1 MPTLNFPPG
10 FLWGAA
16 TAAYQIEGAPAEDG
30 KGPSIWDT
38 FTHRPYMVANGENGD
53 TACDH
58 YHRWADDV
66 ALMQALALGAYRFS
80 ISGPRVLPRGRGPV
94 NAAGLA
100 FYDRLVDALLAAGVQ
115 PSVTINH
122 WDLPQALQDEGG
134 WPARVTVDAY
144 LDYARLMFDRLGDR
158 VSWWTTHNEPWCAAF
173 LGYGSGHHAPG
184 VCDTTQAY
192 QAAHHL
198 LLAHGLAVSAFR
210 QAPRAGQIGLVLNIN
225 HMLPA
230 SEAPADRD
238 ACQRARQQIGDLWL
252 EPIYHGRYPA
262 ELMTFLGPHAPRVA
276 AGDLALIQQPVDF
289 LGLNY
294 YFTERVRHAVDG
306 GALKARFEP
315 ASAEGWG
322 RTAMGWGVQPA
333 GLRAVLAELTE
344 RYYRPVIYITEN
356 GAAFA
361 DTPDADGCVD
371 DPARIRYLA
380 EHLRAVHAA
389 REAGADVRGYF
400 VWSLLDNFEWAWG
413 YGPRFGLARVDYAT
427 QRRTIK
433 ASGNWYREVAGR
445 NGVEV

>member
-1 MPTLNFPPG
+1 MPTLTFPPG
-10 FLWGAA
+10 FIWGAA

-38 FTHRPYMVANGENGD
+38 FTHRPYTVLNGETGD

-80 ISGPRVLPRGRGPV
+80 ISWPRVLPQGRGQSNP
-94 NAAGLA
+94 AGLA
-100 FYDRLVDALLAAGVQ
+100 FYDQLVDALLAAGVR
-115 PSVTINH
+115 PNVTLNH

-134 WPARVTVDAY
+134 WPARATVDAY

-158 VSWWTTHNEPWCAAF
+158 VSWWATHNEPWCVAF

-210 QAPRAGQIGLVLNIN
+210 QSPRAGHIGLVVNLN
-225 HMLPA
+225 HVVPA
-230 SEAPADRD
+230 TGAEADLA
-238 ACQRARQQIGDLWL
+238 ACQRVYQQITSLWL

-262 ELMTFLGPHAPRVA
+262 ELFDFLGPHAPRVA
-276 AGDLALIQQPVDF
+276 DGDLALIQQPVDF
-289 LGLNY
+289 LGINY
-294 YFTERVRHAVDG
+294 YFTEQVRHAVNG
-306 GALKARFEP
+306 GALKAWFEP
-315 ASAEGWG
+315 VSAEGWG
-322 RTAMGWGVQPA
+322 RTGMGWGVQPA
-333 GLRAVLAELTE
+333 GLRAVLADVTE
-344 RYYRPVIYITEN
+344 RYGRPVIYITEN

-361 DTPDADGCVD
+361 DQPDADGCVD
-371 DPARIRYLA
+371 DPARIRYLT
-380 EHLRAVHAA
+380 EHLAAAHAA
-389 REAGADVRGYF
+389 REAGADVRGYY
-400 VWSLLDNFEWAWG
+400 VWSLMDNFEWAWG
-413 YGPRFGLARVDYAT
+413 FDRRFGLARVDYAT

-433 ASGNWYREVAGR
+433 ASGHWYREVAGR